1 MYDVLLFYFCFCRR
15 DFYTILGVPRDANK
29 NQIKR
34 AYRKLAMKWHPDKNK
49 DDPQAQERFQDL
61 SAAYEVCYQNIYF
74 TSVNLILQTS
84 QFQSAMEALHWI
96 IQAVFYTTTRFLTEN
111 PWCREYRSHFL
122 TYYALKLDRCKSILT
137 LKTGLNENVYV
148 SDTGGCQLE
157 TWTFI
162 FMYKKTSRQ
171 TIEYF
176 KRQLAFIAFKLLM
189 TERTDFSFILLT
201 FFIQTDELFLLSCNP
216 FVNRRRI

>member
-1 MYDVLLFYFCFCRR
+1 MEYLVFNLGMYFLGLSCVMFLFHFRFCRR

-84 QFQSAMEALHWI
+84 RNSIPNGNHAVNYSSSLLHD
-96 IQAVFYTTTRFLTEN
+96 
-111 PWCREYRSHFL
+111 C
-122 TYYALKLDRCKSILT
+122 
-137 LKTGLNENVYV
+137 
-148 SDTGGCQLE
+148 
-157 TWTFI
+157 
-162 FMYKKTSRQ
+162 
-171 TIEYF
+171 
-176 KRQLAFIAFKLLM
+176 
-189 TERTDFSFILLT
+189 T
-201 FFIQTDELFLLSCNP
+201 FFNGKSEMQ
-216 FVNRRRI
+216 RI

>member
-1 MYDVLLFYFCFCRR
+1 MEYLVFNLGMYFLGLSCVMFLFHFCFCRR

-84 QFQSAMEALHWI
+84 RNSIRNGNH
-96 IQAVFYTTTRFLTEN
+96 AVNY
-111 PWCREYRSHFL
+111 S
-122 TYYALKLDRCKSILT
+122 S
-137 LKTGLNENVYV
+137 
-148 SDTGGCQLE
+148 S
-157 TWTFI
+157 
-162 FMYKKTSRQ
+162 
-171 TIEYF
+171 
-176 KRQLAFIAFKLLM
+176 LLY
-189 TERTDFSFILLT
+189 DCT
-201 FFIQTDELFLLSCNP
+201 FFNGKSEMH
-216 FVNRRRI
+216 RM